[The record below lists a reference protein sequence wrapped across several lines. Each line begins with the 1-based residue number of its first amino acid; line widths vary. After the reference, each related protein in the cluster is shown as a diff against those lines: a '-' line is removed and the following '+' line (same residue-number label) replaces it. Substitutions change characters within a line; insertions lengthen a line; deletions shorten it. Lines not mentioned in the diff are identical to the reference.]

1 MTRKDFE
8 WIADTVGPLF
18 SAKYKLEQIADD
30 LESTNPRFDRE
41 RFLKR
46 AYKAW
51 EQNNAVPII
60 DDEIPY

>member
-51 EQNNAVPII
+51 EQNNAVPNI